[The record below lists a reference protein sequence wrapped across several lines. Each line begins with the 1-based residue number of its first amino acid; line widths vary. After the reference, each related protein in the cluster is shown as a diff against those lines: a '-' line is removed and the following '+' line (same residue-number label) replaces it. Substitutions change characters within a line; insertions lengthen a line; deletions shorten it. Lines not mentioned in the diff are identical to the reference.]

1 MIVIIGG
8 EKGGTGKTTLATNL
22 AALRVMCGKDVLLVD
37 TDKQES
43 ANYWA
48 YTRKDNLNISA
59 NVNSSQQLGGSII
72 RVTQDPSKQYEDII
86 VDAGGRNSSELRA
99 TMTIADS
106 LFIPVQPSQF
116 DIWTLARMD
125 KLVDLA
131 QRVNPKLGAYIIIN
145 RASNNPTV
153 SEAYETI
160 KLFNDYENLEFSGL
174 VFKDRIAYR
183 KAASQGL
190 SVCELKPPDLKAV
203 DEMKAFYK
211 RVYHEEPE
219 YQKPSSRAQ
228 DQRGTGKSP
237 EGFHF
242 GERTGNF

>member
-22 AALRVMCGKDVLLVD
+22 AAMRVMSGRDVLLVD

-48 YTRKDNLNISA
+48 YVRKDNRNVTA

-72 RVTQDPSKQYEDII
+72 RVTQDPAKQYEDII

-99 TMTIADS
+99 TMTIADM
-106 LFIPVQPSQF
+106 LFVPVQLSQF
-116 DIWTLARMD
+116 DIWTLVRMD
-125 KLVDLA
+125 ELVDLA
-131 QRVNPKLGAYIIIN
+131 QRVNPKLQAFIVIN
-145 RASNNPTV
+145 RASTNPTV

-160 KLFNDYENLEFSGL
+160 KLFKDYKFLEFSGL

-183 KAASQGL
+183 KAASLGL
-190 SVCELKPPDLKAV
+190 SVLELKPPDIKAV
-203 DEMKAFYK
+203 NEMKDFYM
-211 RVYHEEPE
+211 RVYHEKPE
-219 YQKPSSRAQ
+219 
-228 DQRGTGKSP
+228 T
-237 EGFHF
+237 
-242 GERTGNF
+242 